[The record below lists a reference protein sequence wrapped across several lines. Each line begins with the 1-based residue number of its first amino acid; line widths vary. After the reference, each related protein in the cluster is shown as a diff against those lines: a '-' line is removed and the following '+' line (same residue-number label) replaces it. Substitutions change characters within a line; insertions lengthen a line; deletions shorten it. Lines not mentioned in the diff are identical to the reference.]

1 MYADISFAPMGEK
14 SHQGVLGFY
23 GGALVQWES
32 SRQPF
37 ATLSTA
43 EAELVGYIEA
53 MIMGDSLCAVLDIM
67 EGGHNGG
74 GITEKVIYGDN
85 TAALAIVQNPDG
97 PWRTRH
103 LRLRANVLRERVRG
117 GEWQVRHLPGCDLVA
132 DYLTKTV
139 ASMSQWLRFYAMTGM
154 LLATSEVD
162 GMVKQ
167 EVIGSQK
174 GLTKDTV
181 MKGGGSEWAHGDC
194 GLLEAA
200 GPSVSHREGALS
212 GGSWCWVRFRV

>member
-1 MYADISFAPMGEK
+1 MAYLYGTKEMGPKYGCCRGDRGPDGNLPFARSIKRLEMYADISFAPLGEK

-32 SRQPF
+32 NRQSF

-67 EGGHNGG
+67 EGDGNNGE

-103 LRLRANVLRERVRG
+103 LRLRANVLRERVRRRRMAG
-117 GEWQVRHLPGCDLVA
+117 
-132 DYLTKTV
+132 
-139 ASMSQWLRFYAMTGM
+139 S
-154 LLATSEVD
+154 TSAR
-162 GMVKQ
+162 
-167 EVIGSQK
+167 
-174 GLTKDTV
+174 L
-181 MKGGGSEWAHGDC
+181 
-194 GLLEAA
+194 
-200 GPSVSHREGALS
+200 
-212 GGSWCWVRFRV
+212 